1 MLNAI
6 KTISIAVV
14 GIALLVG
21 FMGSHSREGTRVAE
35 AQPVITLADFYALS
49 DGMSYDQVA
58 DILKSPGVV
67 LSRNTMPG
75 VPGYMDPVTTVMV
88 QWENPGV
95 FAGNMNAMFQNGK
108 MISKAQFGL
117 R

>member
-1 MLNAI
+1 
-6 KTISIAVV
+6 
-14 GIALLVG
+14 
-21 FMGSHSREGTRVAE
+21 
-35 AQPVITLADFYALS
+35 
-49 DGMSYDQVA
+49 
-58 DILKSPGVV
+58 
-67 LSRNTMPG
+67 MPG